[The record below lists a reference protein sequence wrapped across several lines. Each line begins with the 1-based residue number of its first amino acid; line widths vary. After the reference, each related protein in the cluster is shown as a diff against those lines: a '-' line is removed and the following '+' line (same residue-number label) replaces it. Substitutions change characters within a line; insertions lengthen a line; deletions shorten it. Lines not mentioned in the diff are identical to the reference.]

1 MKKLLSLFV
10 LIISGCSSEVE
21 PWELQQSI
29 NYCQGPEKV
38 SAISITN
45 GVFLYSS
52 VVCTSGKR
60 FKIKKEDVVQ

>member
-1 MKKLLSLFV
+1 MKKSLILFV

-29 NYCQGPEKV
+29 NYCQEPEKI

-45 GVFLYSS
+45 GIFFYSS
-52 VVCTSGKR
+52 VVCVSGKR
-60 FKIKKEDVVQ
+60 FKLIKEDIQ